1 MTREERLAIEAIL
14 EAEELKENARRRG
27 QRAAHDYDEACRR
40 QDRICDIM
48 GSERINRPFEPV
60 YHDRLDRAYA
70 RRTGEEYDDDLDRLP
85 APEKSNFEKVLDT
98 IGQIAGWANR
108 RTRW

>member
-1 MTREERLAIEAIL
+1 MTRTERLALEAIL

-48 GSERINRPFEPV
+48 GTERINRPFEPV
-60 YHDRLDRAYA
+60 YRLDQEYA
-70 RRTGEEYDDDLDRLP
+70 RRTGETYDDDLDRRLP
-85 APEKSNFEKVLDT
+85 APEKSNFEKVLDVV
-98 IGQIAGWANR
+98 GQIAGWSNR